1 MLDEKTALEIIAHKE
16 RPVAF
21 LVDAR
26 SKPDGTV
33 EVFLDDEKEPSYKV
47 EVVVTRLKG
56 SVVDGAE
63 LDTKRA
69 V

>member
-16 RPVAF
+16 RPQVA
-21 LVDAR
+21 LIDAR
-26 SKPDGTV
+26 SKADGTV

-56 SVVDGAE
+56 SIVDGAE